1 MQNQPGPA
9 IKSVLLDYLNPIW
22 PMTFLKSL
30 RNNHWRVSLELMV
43 LFMLQITVLFSTAL
57 MLAQDTSLTQPG
69 ISLALNNHH
78 GGCAWI
84 LPLTRLRIGNRN
96 SSNRYQYRNR

>member
-1 MQNQPGPA
+1 
-9 IKSVLLDYLNPIW
+9 
-22 PMTFLKSL
+22 MTFLKSP

-69 ISLALNNHH
+69 IS
-78 GGCAWI
+78 
-84 LPLTRLRIGNRN
+84 
-96 SSNRYQYRNR
+96 